1 MLVQE
6 NDDLPENVIIEELDK
21 GYYLN
26 NEVLRPARVAIS
38 QKSKTNKKSNKKS
51 NR

>member
-1 MLVQE
+1 MIVQE
-6 NDDLPENVIIEELDK
+6 NDDLSENVIMGELDK

-38 QKSKTNKKSNKKS
+38 QKSKTNQKSNK
-51 NR
+51 